1 MSTIS
6 SNINTGGKYEISQHS
21 AESSKKTVNNGGATI
36 TANDPQDILDIS
48 AEAQN
53 VLNETQSALTPKT
66 IVLSGKKYYNQLKDY
81 YGGYGTPVTK
91 KFTEYQGE
99 DVYDEFGNLVDFSQD
114 AIILMKWNSSYEQ
127 ARVTGSGYSESI
139 VSSPRPDPELE
150 AQMNRSYEANFRSYQ
165 EFFDE
170 YLQTQKNAGKKI
182 IESSALSNDL
192 LNGNTVDE
200 YGYSIVNKS
209 NGWAI
214 GNGYAIQNPEGE
226 MPYPPRKPS
235 VVRGQDGRYYYGFGY
250 IEPSMLKRSRGATL
264 ITENTTPYS
273 PTDSVIS
280 FWSKDSVN
288 LPGLTLTQ
296 RKTFLETAQAILNN
310 SGIKNY
316 SADNSPYTLEVLE
329 QSFVFRTQNGQ
340 TEIYLDQIKSG
351 LSQEDHE
358 RLKTLLSNNK
368 TLSSLAEISMKNRGN
383 PSNTGSYRIY
393 ITDAE
398 GNVFEQD
405 QLRLEVN
412 GQSVLASVQQYE
424 KMTRAEIIAYVAKN
438 GK

>member
-6 SNINTGGKYEISQHS
+6 SNINTGAKYEISQHS
-21 AESSKKTVNNGGATI
+21 TESSKKTVNNGSDTI
-36 TANDPQDILDIS
+36 TTTNDTQDILDIS

-53 VLNETQSALTPKT
+53 ILNETQTSSPPQTV
-66 IVLSGKKYYNQLKDY
+66 VLSGKKYYNQLKDY
-81 YGGYGTPVTK
+81 YGFGVSVTK

-99 DVYDEFGNLVDFSQD
+99 DVYDEFGNLVDFSQES
-114 AIILMKWNSSYEQ
+114 IILMKWNSSYEQ
-127 ARVTGSGYSESI
+127 SRVTGSGYSGSI
-139 VSSPRPDPELE
+139 VSSPTLDPELE
-150 AQMNRSYEANFRSYQ
+150 AQMNRAYEANFRSYQ

-182 IESSALSNDL
+182 IEHSALGNDL

-200 YGYSIVNKS
+200 YGYTMGMS
-209 NGWAI
+209 NGWLV
-214 GNGYAIQNPEGE
+214 GNGYAIQNPTGD
-226 MPYPPRKPS
+226 MPSPPPKPS
-235 VVRGQDGRYYYGFGY
+235 VVRGQDGMYYYGFGY

-264 ITENTTPYS
+264 ITENTANS
-273 PTDSVIS
+273 PTDSVVS

-296 RKTFLETAQAILNN
+296 RKTFLQTAQSILNN
-310 SGIKNY
+310 SGIKNHY
-316 SADNSPYTLEVLE
+316 ADNSPYTLDVLE
-329 QSFVFRTQNGQ
+329 QSFVFLEKDGQ
-340 TEIYLDQIKSG
+340 TEIYLDQIISG

-358 RLKTLLSNNK
+358 KLKSLLSNNK

-383 PSNTGSYRIY
+383 PSNTGSYKIG

-398 GNVFEQD
+398 GNVLERD
-405 QLRLEVN
+405 QLRLEVS
-412 GQSVLASVQQYE
+412 GLFALMTTQQYQN
-424 KMTRAEIIAYVAKN
+424 MSRAEIVAYVAKN